1 MLGSDIGY
9 LHHVGHVV
17 RDMQQARDLYQ
28 KLGFAC
34 PAPAY
39 PTLARHADQP
49 ATPFG
54 AANTHATFGRNFVE
68 LLTLVTDRSR
78 IPEDAR
84 PVPLHVPPAALP
96 GVVASIERTLAQVS
110 ASLARLEGLHIVVF
124 QTEDAD
130 ASVRRFD
137 LVGVGHG
144 DAYTVQR
151 PGDSGTGQTTI
162 PVRLVEIDAEDA
174 PEGRLAVA
182 ENPSTAAHPVRPDL
196 QHPNGAVDLIE
207 AMLCVADAEIDR
219 YVQRY
224 QRYLGRPGRNVG
236 PTRVFALQ
244 HACVRIVPVS
254 ALGAI
259 LPGQSAACLPA
270 FAAYAVAV
278 HDLAATRTLLE
289 GNGLPVCEA
298 SDQSIFVPASA
309 ALGASVIFRQAH

>member
-1 MLGSDIGY
+1 
-9 LHHVGHVV
+9 
-17 RDMQQARDLYQ
+17 MQQARDLYR

-39 PTLARHADQP
+39 PTLARHAGEP

-68 LLTLVTDRSR
+68 ILTVVTDRSR

-84 PVPLHVPPAALP
+84 PVPLQVPPAALP
-96 GVVASIERTLAQVS
+96 GVVASIERTVAQVS
-110 ASLARLEGLHIVVF
+110 ASLARFEGLHILVF

-144 DAYTVQR
+144 GAYTVQR
-151 PGDSGTGQTTI
+151 PGDSGSGQMTL

-182 ENPSTAAHPVRPDL
+182 ENPPTAALPVRPEI

-207 AMLCVADAEIDR
+207 TMLCVADAEIDR
-219 YVQRY
+219 HVQRY
-224 QRYLGRPGRNVG
+224 QRYLGRPARKVG
-236 PTRVFALQ
+236 PTRIFDLR

-259 LPGQSAACLPA
+259 LPGQSAPCLPA
-270 FAAYAVAV
+270 FAAYTVAV
-278 HDLAATRTLLE
+278 HDLASTRTLLE
-289 GNGLPVCEA
+289 GNGLCVCDA
-298 SDQSIFVPASA
+298 PDASIFVPASA
-309 ALGASVIFRQAH
+309 ALGASIVFRQAR

>member
-54 AANTHATFGRNFVE
+54 AANTHATFGRNFVD

-224 QRYLGRPGRNVG
+224 QRYLGRPATQRRADTRLRFAARVRADRSRQRAWGYLAGTIRGVPASVCGVCRRRTRSGRYADAARRKR
-236 PTRVFALQ
+236 PTRV
-244 HACVRIVPVS
+244 
-254 ALGAI
+254 
-259 LPGQSAACLPA
+259 
-270 FAAYAVAV
+270 
-278 HDLAATRTLLE
+278 
-289 GNGLPVCEA
+289 
-298 SDQSIFVPASA
+298 
-309 ALGASVIFRQAH
+309 